1 MAGRPGPDD
10 WPGSRA
16 FAVLAALGAYS
27 AMLKKVVITQPLP
40 GERLIEL
47 AGMCDMEV
55 LQGPQALADAR
66 ERGELVNCQG
76 LICLLTDPIDRPLL
90 DAMPDLEFVSSV
102 SVGVDHID
110 VPALTERHIPVG
122 HTPGVLVDTTADAA
136 FALLLAAARRVVEG
150 DRFIRAGHWRPDNRW
165 SLEFFLGKDVSGA
178 TLGII
183 GLGAIGQAVA
193 RRAAGFD
200 MRVLGWTPSGRE
212 VAGVESVSL
221 EELLL
226 RSDFV
231 SVHLALTSATR
242 NLLDA
247 ERIATMKPGAVLVN
261 TARGGIVNELA
272 LARALDS
279 GHIYAAGLDVFEREP
294 VAVDNP
300 LLQHPRV
307 VVVPHIGSA
316 TTLTRAKM
324 VDIAV
329 HNATAALQGLADAAL
344 RQSRGLPAGTALN
357 YWRAACGIGCRA
369 RCRDFLRLS
378 SRREVSLSLAF
389 STIWSG

>member
-1 MAGRPGPDD
+1 
-10 WPGSRA
+10 
-16 FAVLAALGAYS
+16 
-27 AMLKKVVITQPLP
+27 MLKKVVITQPLP
-40 GERLIEL
+40 GECLVEL
-47 AGMCDMEV
+47 AGMCDMQV
-55 LQGPQALADAR
+55 LQGSQSLADAR
-66 ERGELVNCQG
+66 AQNELANCRGLV
-76 LICLLTDPIDRPLL
+76 CLLTDTIDRSLL
-90 DAMPDLEFVSSV
+90 EAMPNLEFVSSV

-150 DRFIRAGHWRPDNRW
+150 DRFIREGHWRPDSRW

-193 RRAAGFD
+193 HRAVGFD

-231 SVHLALTSATR
+231 SVHLALTATTR

-247 ERIATMKPGAVLVN
+247 ARIASMKPGAVLVN
-261 TARGGIVNELA
+261 TARGGIVNERA
-272 LARALDS
+272 LAQALDS
-279 GHIYAAGLDVFEREP
+279 GHIYAAGLDVFECEP
-294 VAVDNP
+294 VAMDNP
-300 LLQHPRV
+300 LLRHPRV

-316 TTLTRAKM
+316 TNLTRARM

-329 HNATAALQGLADAAL
+329 HNATAALQG
-344 RQSRGLPAGTALN
+344 RPMPHCVNPQVYPPGSR
-357 YWRAACGIGCRA
+357 
-369 RCRDFLRLS
+369 
-378 SRREVSLSLAF
+378 
-389 STIWSG
+389 

>member
-1 MAGRPGPDD
+1 MRK
-10 WPGSRA
+10 RI
-16 FAVLAALGAYS
+16 
-27 AMLKKVVITQPLP
+27 VITQPLP
-40 GERLIEL
+40 GERLREL
-47 AGMCDMEV
+47 ADLCEIEV
-55 LQGPQALADAR
+55 HGPQAWAGAHTRHELAT
-66 ERGELVNCQG
+66 CQG
-76 LICLLTDPIDRPLL
+76 LICLLTDTIDRPLL
-90 DAMPDLEFVSSV
+90 DAMPLLEFVSSV

-110 VPALTERHIPVG
+110 VQALTGRDIPVG

-136 FALLLAAARRVVEG
+136 FALLLAAARRVAEG
-150 DRFIRAGHWRPDNRW
+150 DRFIREGHWCADSRW

-200 MRVLGWTPSGRE
+200 MRVIGWTPSGRA
-212 VAGVESVSL
+212 VPGVECVSL

-247 ERIATMKPGAVLVN
+247 VKIAIMKPGAVLVN
-261 TARGGIVNELA
+261 TSRGGIVNELA

-294 VAVDNP
+294 VAMDNP
-300 LLQHPRV
+300 LLRHPRV

-324 VDIAV
+324 VDLALL
-329 HNATAALQGLADAAL
+329 NAIAALQGEPMPHCVNPEVYTAQTL
-344 RQSRGLPAGTALN
+344 R
-357 YWRAACGIGCRA
+357 
-369 RCRDFLRLS
+369 
-378 SRREVSLSLAF
+378 
-389 STIWSG
+389 